1 VALYLVTGGAGFIGS
16 SAVRELLRRGER
28 VRVVDNFFTGRR
40 QNLEEVLPQ
49 IDLRESDITDL
60 PGLRPAFEGVDYVLH
75 LAALPSVPRSV
86 EDPVTSHRMNID
98 GTLNVLLAARDAKVR
113 RLVYAASS
121 SAYGDTPTLPKH
133 ESMEPNPISPYGV
146 TKLVGEYYARVFT
159 RVYGLETVSAR
170 YFNVFGPRQDPTSP
184 YSGVLSVF
192 ISALLAG
199 RAPTIFGDGEQSRD
213 FTYVDNA
220 VAATLLACTAPG
232 ASGKILNVAVGDRV
246 TLNQVF
252 AVLRKITGANVDPV
266 YGPSRKGDI
275 LHSLADIREAR
286 AVLGYEPQVLL
297 EEGLQR
303 TVAWYREN
311 RKRFYA
317 GKT

>member
-40 QNLEEVLPQ
+40 QNLEEVLAD

-60 PGLRPAFEGVDYVLH
+60 PGLRPAFDGVDYVLH

-86 EDPVTSHRMNID
+86 EDPVTSHRVNVD

-121 SAYGDTPTLPKH
+121 SAYGDTPALPKQ

-159 RVYGLETVSAR
+159 RVYGLETASVR

-220 VAATLLACTAPG
+220 VAATLLACTAPA
-232 ASGKILNVAVGDRV
+232 ASGKVLNVAVGDRV

-252 AVLRKITGANVDPV
+252 AVLREITGVSVEPI
-266 YGPSRKGDI
+266 YGPPRKGDI
-275 LHSLADIREAR
+275 LHSLADIRAAR
-286 AVLGYEPQVLL
+286 EVLGYEPQVLL

-303 TVAWYREN
+303 TVAWYKEN
-311 RKRFYA
+311 RERFYA
-317 GKT
+317 GKR

>member
-1 VALYLVTGGAGFIGS
+1 MALYLVTGGAGFIGS

-28 VRVVDNFFTGRR
+28 VRVADNFLTGRR
-40 QNLEEVLPQ
+40 QNLEQVLGQ
-49 IDLRESDITDL
+49 IELLELDITDL
-60 PGLRPAFEGVDYVLH
+60 PRLRPAFDGVDYVLH

-86 EDPVTSHRMNID
+86 QDPLTSHRMNID

-113 RLVYAASS
+113 RVVYAASS
-121 SAYGDTPTLPKH
+121 SAYGDTPTLPKR

-146 TKLVGEYYARVFT
+146 TKLTGEYYARVFT
-159 RVYGLETVSAR
+159 RVYTLETVSAR

-192 ISALLAG
+192 ITALLEG

-220 VAATLLACTAPG
+220 VEATLLACTAPG
-232 ASGKILNVAVGDRV
+232 AAGRVLNVAIGDRI

-252 AVLRKITGANVDPV
+252 ALLRKITGAAIEPI
-266 YGPSRKGDI
+266 YGPPRSGDI
-275 LHSLADIREAR
+275 LHSLADIRQAREA
-286 AVLGYEPQVLL
+286 LGYEPKVLL

-311 RKRFYA
+311 RERFYE
-317 GKT
+317 GKP

>member
-1 VALYLVTGGAGFIGS
+1 MALYLVTGGAGFIGS

-40 QNLEEVLPQ
+40 QNLEEVLAQ
-49 IDLRESDITDL
+49 IDLREFDITDL

-86 EDPVTSHRMNID
+86 EDPVTSHRVNID

-113 RLVYAASS
+113 RVVFAASS
-121 SAYGDTPTLPKH
+121 SAYGDTPRLPKQ

-146 TKLVGEYYARVFT
+146 TKLAGEYYARVFT
-159 RVYGLETVSAR
+159 RVYGLETACLR

-192 ISALLAG
+192 IAALLAG

-232 ASGKILNVAVGDRV
+232 ASGKVLNVAIGDRV

-252 AVLRKITGANVDPV
+252 AVLRKITGASVDPV
-266 YGPSRKGDI
+266 YGPPRKGDI

-303 TVAWYREN
+303 TVAWYKEN
-311 RKRFYA
+311 RERFYA
-317 GKT
+317 ER

>member
-1 VALYLVTGGAGFIGS
+1 
-16 SAVRELLRRGER
+16 VRELLRRGER

-40 QNLEEVLPQ
+40 QNLEEVLAD

-60 PGLRPAFEGVDYVLH
+60 PGLRPAFDGVDYVLH

-86 EDPVTSHRMNID
+86 EDPVTSHRVNVD

-121 SAYGDTPTLPKH
+121 SAYGDTPALPKQ

-159 RVYGLETVSAR
+159 RVYGLETASVR
-170 YFNVFGPRQDPTSP
+170 YFNVFGHRQDPTSP

-220 VAATLLACTAPG
+220 VAATLLACTAPA
-232 ASGKILNVAVGDRV
+232 ASGKVLNVAVGDRV

-252 AVLRKITGANVDPV
+252 AVLREITGVSVEPI
-266 YGPSRKGDI
+266 YGPPRKGDI
-275 LHSLADIREAR
+275 LHSLADIRAAR
-286 AVLGYEPQVLL
+286 EVLGYEPQVLL

-303 TVAWYREN
+303 TVAWYKEN
-311 RKRFYA
+311 RERFYA
-317 GKT
+317 GKR

>member
-1 VALYLVTGGAGFIGS
+1 MALYLVTGGAGFIGS

-28 VRVVDNFFTGRR
+28 VRVADIFLTGRR
-40 QNLEEVLPQ
+40 QNLEQVLGQ
-49 IDLRESDITDL
+49 IELLELDITDL
-60 PGLRPAFEGVDYVLH
+60 PRLRPAFDGVDYVLH

-86 EDPVTSHRMNID
+86 QDPLTSHRMNID

-113 RLVYAASS
+113 RVVYAASS
-121 SAYGDTPTLPKH
+121 SAYGDTPTLPKR

-146 TKLVGEYYARVFT
+146 TKLTGEYYARVFT
-159 RVYGLETVSAR
+159 RVYTLETVSAR

-192 ISALLAG
+192 ITALLEG

-220 VAATLLACTAPG
+220 VEATLLACTAPG
-232 ASGKILNVAVGDRV
+232 AAGRVLNVAIGDRI

-252 AVLRKITGANVDPV
+252 ALLRKITGAAIEPI
-266 YGPSRKGDI
+266 YGPPRSGDI
-275 LHSLADIREAR
+275 LHSLADIRQAREA
-286 AVLGYEPQVLL
+286 LGYRAEGPPRRGATAHRGLVSGKSGTLL
-297 EEGLQR
+297 
-303 TVAWYREN
+303 
-311 RKRFYA
+311 
-317 GKT
+317 

>member
-28 VRVVDNFFTGRR
+28 VRVVDNFSTGRR
-40 QNLEEVLPQ
+40 QNLEEVLGQ

-60 PGLRPAFEGVDYVLH
+60 PRLRPAFDGVDYVLH

-86 EDPVTSHRMNID
+86 EDPVTSHRVNID

-113 RLVYAASS
+113 RVVFAASS
-121 SAYGDTPTLPKH
+121 SAYGNTPTLPKR

-146 TKLVGEYYARVFT
+146 TKLTGEYYALVFT
-159 RVYGLETVSAR
+159 RVYGLETACLR

-220 VAATLLACTAPG
+220 VAATLLACTASG
-232 ASGKILNVAVGDRV
+232 ASGKVLNVAIGDRV

-266 YGPSRKGDI
+266 YGPPRKGDI
-275 LHSLADIREAR
+275 LHSLADIRLAR
-286 AVLGYEPQVLL
+286 EVLGYEPQVLL

-303 TVAWYREN
+303 TVAWYKEN
-311 RKRFYA
+311 RERFYA
-317 GKT
+317 G